1 MSSPQSSTVFAG
13 FSLDSA
19 NLSKSAI
26 NTVRATL
33 GISGVIAFVIG
44 IMITFW
50 PKNSAVVL
58 TVILAI
64 YLIIAGLAYAGLGI
78 FSKGISG
85 GARAL
90 DIILGI
96 LFLIGGIIAVVNP
109 TESAVVLGIFLGILI
124 GILWIVEGVVALVQ
138 SGDSPSRGWTIFFG
152 ILSIIAGLVLLFSP
166 LYVVVLWWI
175 VGIALIVL
183 GIIQIVRAFTF
194 GRGARGADAAA
205 TA

>member
-1 MSSPQSSTVFAG
+1 MSSPQSNTVFAG

-26 NTVRATL
+26 NTVRTTL
-33 GISGVIAFVIG
+33 GVSGAVALIVG
-44 IMITFW
+44 ILITFW
-50 PKNSAVVL
+50 PKDAAVVI

-64 YLIIAGLAYAGLGI
+64 YFIIAGLAYLGLGI

-90 DIILGI
+90 DIILGL
-96 LFLIGGIIAVVNP
+96 LFLIGGVIALFNLQATV
-109 TESAVVLGIFLGILI
+109 AVLAVFLGVLI

-138 SGDSPSRGWTIFFG
+138 SSDAPSRVWAIVFG
-152 ILSIIAGLVLLFSP
+152 IISIIAGIVLLFSP
-166 LYVVVLWWI
+166 IWGAAVLFI
-175 VGIALIVL
+175 LAGIGLIIL

-194 GRGARGADAAA
+194 GRGAKAA

>member
-1 MSSPQSSTVFAG
+1 MSSPQSNTVFAG

-26 NTVRATL
+26 NTVRTTL
-33 GISGVIAFVIG
+33 GVSGAVALIVG
-44 IMITFW
+44 ILITFW
-50 PKNSAVVL
+50 PKDAAVVI

-64 YLIIAGLAYAGLGI
+64 YFIIAGLAYLGLGI

-90 DIILGI
+90 DVILGL
-96 LFLIGGIIAVVNP
+96 LFLIGGVIALFNLQATV
-109 TESAVVLGIFLGILI
+109 AVLAVFLGVLI

-138 SGDSPSRGWTIFFG
+138 SSDAPSRVWAIVFG
-152 ILSIIAGLVLLFSP
+152 IISIIAGIVLLFSP
-166 LYVVVLWWI
+166 IWGAAVLFI
-175 VGIALIVL
+175 LAGIGLIIL

-194 GRGARGADAAA
+194 GRGAKAA

>member
-1 MSSPQSSTVFAG
+1 MSSPQSNTVFAG

-26 NTVRATL
+26 NTVRTTL
-33 GISGVIAFVIG
+33 GVSGAVALIVG
-44 IMITFW
+44 ILITFW
-50 PKNSAVVL
+50 PKDAAVVI

-64 YLIIAGLAYAGLGI
+64 YFIIAGLAYLGLGI
-78 FSKGISG
+78 FSKGLSG

-90 DIILGI
+90 DIILGL
-96 LFLIGGIIAVVNP
+96 LFLIGGVIALFNLQATV
-109 TESAVVLGIFLGILI
+109 AVLAVFLGVLI

-138 SGDSPSRGWTIFFG
+138 SSDAPSRVWAIVFG
-152 ILSIIAGLVLLFSP
+152 IISIIAGIVLLFSP
-166 LYVVVLWWI
+166 IWGAAVLFI
-175 VGIALIVL
+175 LAGIGLIIL

-194 GRGARGADAAA
+194 GRGAKAA